1 MLASGN
7 IFPLMHFPNIFPL
20 DLVFLMD
27 GKTLFMFSTFG
38 NGIFQKTKYL
48 KKLFSFFGFLQKSYH
63 CNTSCINLVFAKML
77 HFYKLSTVFVLLK
90 SSNVHFRF
98 HPVHVDDYPVHFL
111 DYPVHF
117 LDYSQQNI
125 SQQNFKETK
134 LYIFE

>member
-1 MLASGN
+1 
-7 IFPLMHFPNIFPL
+7 
-20 DLVFLMD
+20 MD

-77 HFYKLSTVFVLLK
+77 HFYKLSTVFVRLK

-111 DYPVHF
+111 DY
-117 LDYSQQNI
+117 SQNI
-125 SQQNFKETK
+125 SQQLHRNKMITK
-134 LYIFE
+134 TRKIFPSKNLSTRTFSQHHASNTR

>member
-1 MLASGN
+1 MRASGN

-77 HFYKLSTVFVLLK
+77 HFYKLSTVFVLWKAKMYTLG
-90 SSNVHFRF
+90 FIL
-98 HPVHVDDYPVHFL
+98 YML
-111 DYPVHF
+111 M
-117 LDYSQQNI
+117 I
-125 SQQNFKETK
+125 I
-134 LYIFE
+134 LYIF

>member
-1 MLASGN
+1 
-7 IFPLMHFPNIFPL
+7 
-20 DLVFLMD
+20 MD

-77 HFYKLSTVFVLLK
+77 HFYKLSTVFVRLK
-90 SSNVHFRF
+90 SSIVHFRF
-98 HPVHVDDYPVHFL
+98 HPVQVGDYPVHFL

-117 LDYSQQNI
+117 LDFHAKYQPA
-125 SQQNFKETK
+125 K
-134 LYIFE
+134 LQRNKAVHF